1 VRRAGTGVDLGAETP
16 PGGAVQLD
24 AAAQLRRRFRVARQH
39 RNELSVDA
47 PFADPDVHERRDFR
61 DVLA

>member
-1 VRRAGTGVDLGAETP
+1 
-16 PGGAVQLD
+16 VQLD

-39 RNELSVDA
+39 RNELGVDA